1 MEGRLKHLVSTL
13 RQGDPDEANW
23 LTTDPVTGSVPVN
36 DSVIKK
42 KKFGSD
48 AALIWSHLIAPA

>member
-23 LTTDPVTGSVPVN
+23 LTTDLVTGSVPIS
-36 DSVIKK
+36 DSVRMK
-42 KKFGSD
+42 KKFGSET
-48 AALIWSHLIAPA
+48 ALIWSHLIALA